1 MVAIRALKRSEL
13 NDWVNQRA
21 MRGAGSSFL
30 VLAFYTLCFSGGIF
44 CKQSSEKR
52 PVHAKRSSR
61 YLKAR

>member
-1 MVAIRALKRSEL
+1 MVAIRALQRSEL

-30 VLAFYTLCFSGGIF
+30 VLGLYTLCFSSGVF
-44 CKQSSEKR
+44 CKQTLEKR